1 MMRNLQKIIAV
12 SLSLVATNLKADC
25 VFEQGLESKEFGVG
39 LMLTWRTAAEDNNQT
54 FILEKSDNGSS
65 FSNIGNVKGNGTTN
79 QKKDYNY
86 LDVQATGKKIFY
98 RLKQVDFDG
107 TYSYSEVL
115 VVNKKL
121 DNNLIVVQMTSETTS
136 RLFACMI
143 DAIASGDA
151 KLQLLDASGKSV
163 WQGTQKM
170 TEGLNNVTVDLSA
183 HREGTY
189 KLVVTMGKEDETLVI
204 RKSLDEVESK
214 INVATN
220 KRALGPNR

>member
-1 MMRNLQKIIAV
+1 MRNLNKILTLALLIMTFIA
-12 SLSLVATNLKADC
+12 KADC
-25 VFEQGLESKEFGVG
+25 VFEQGVEAKEFGVG
-39 LMLTWRTAAEDNNQT
+39 LMLTWRTSSEDNNQT
-54 FILEKSDNGSS
+54 FVIEKSDNGST
-65 FSNIGNVKGNGTTN
+65 FSNIGNVKGGGTIRT
-79 QKKDYNY
+79 KKAYNF

-115 VVNKKL
+115 IVNKKL
-121 DNNLIVVQMTSETTS
+121 DNNLVVVQMTSETTS

-143 DAIASGDA
+143 DAQKEGDA
-151 KLQLLDASGKSV
+151 KLQLLDASGNSV

-170 TEGLNNVTVDLSA
+170 AAGLNNITVDLSS

-189 KLVVTMGKEDETLVI
+189 KFVVTMGKEDETLVI

>member
-1 MMRNLQKIIAV
+1 MKNLHKVLAISF
-12 SLSLVATNLKADC
+12 SLTASILRADC
-25 VFEQGLESKEFGVG
+25 VFEQGLEFKEFGVG
-39 LMLTWRTAAEDNNQT
+39 LMLTWQTSAEDNNQT
-54 FILEKSDNGSS
+54 FILEKSDDGSS
-65 FSNIGNVKGNGTTN
+65 FSNIGNVKGNGTTKE
-79 QKKDYNY
+79 KKAYNY
-86 LDVQATGKKIFY
+86 LDVQAKGKKIFY

-115 VVNKKL
+115 IVNKKL
-121 DNNLIVVQMTSETTS
+121 DNNLLVVQMTSESTS

-143 DAIASGDA
+143 DAMVAGDA

-163 WQGTQKM
+163 WQGKQNM

-189 KLVVTMGKEDETLVI
+189 KLVVSMGKEDETLVI

-214 INVATN
+214 INVATT

>member
-1 MMRNLQKIIAV
+1 MKNLHKVLAISF
-12 SLSLVATNLKADC
+12 SLTASILRADC
-25 VFEQGLESKEFGVG
+25 VFEQSLEFREFGVG
-39 LMLTWRTAAEDNNQT
+39 LMLTWQTSAEDNNQT
-54 FILEKSDNGSS
+54 FILEKSDDGSS
-65 FSNIGNVKGNGTTN
+65 FSNIGNVKGNGTTKE
-79 QKKDYNY
+79 KKAYNY
-86 LDVQATGKKIFY
+86 LDVQAKGKKIFY

-115 VVNKKL
+115 IVNKKL
-121 DNNLIVVQMTSETTS
+121 DNNLLVVQMTSESTS

-143 DAIASGDA
+143 DAMVAGDA

-163 WQGTQKM
+163 WQGKQNM

-189 KLVVTMGKEDETLVI
+189 KLVVSMGKEDETLVI

-214 INVATN
+214 INVATT

>member
-1 MMRNLQKIIAV
+1 MKNLYKVLAISF
-12 SLSLVATNLKADC
+12 SLTASILRADC
-25 VFEQGLESKEFGVG
+25 VFEQGLEFKEFGVG
-39 LMLTWRTAAEDNNQT
+39 LMLTWQTSAEDNNQT
-54 FILEKSDNGSS
+54 FILEKSDDGSS
-65 FSNIGNVKGNGTTN
+65 FSNIGNVKGNGTTKE
-79 QKKDYNY
+79 KKAYNY
-86 LDVQATGKKIFY
+86 LDVQAKGKKIFY

-115 VVNKKL
+115 IVNKKL
-121 DNNLIVVQMTSETTS
+121 DNNLIVVQMTSESTS

-143 DAIASGDA
+143 DAMVAGDA

-163 WQGTQKM
+163 WQGKQNM

-189 KLVVTMGKEDETLVI
+189 KLVVSMGKEDETLVI

-214 INVATN
+214 INVATT

>member
-1 MMRNLQKIIAV
+1 MKNLHKVLAISF
-12 SLSLVATNLKADC
+12 SLTASILRADC
-25 VFEQGLESKEFGVG
+25 VFEQGLEFKEFGVG
-39 LMLTWRTAAEDNNQT
+39 LMLTWQTSAEDNNQT

-65 FSNIGNVKGNGTTN
+65 FSNIGNVKGNGTTKE
-79 QKKDYNY
+79 KKAYNY

-115 VVNKKL
+115 IVNKKL
-121 DNNLIVVQMTSETTS
+121 DNNLIVVQMTSESTS

-143 DAIASGDA
+143 DAMVAGDA
-151 KLQLLDASGKSV
+151 KLQLLDASGKAV
-163 WQGTQKM
+163 WQGKQIM

-189 KLVVTMGKEDETLVI
+189 KFVVSMGKEDETLVI

-214 INVATN
+214 INVATT

>member
-1 MMRNLQKIIAV
+1 MKNLHKVLAISF
-12 SLSLVATNLKADC
+12 SLTASILRADC
-25 VFEQGLESKEFGVG
+25 VFEQGLEFKEFGVG
-39 LMLTWRTAAEDNNQT
+39 LMLTWQTSAEDNNQT
-54 FILEKSDNGSS
+54 FILEKSDDGSS
-65 FSNIGNVKGNGTTN
+65 FSNIGNVKGNGTTKE
-79 QKKDYNY
+79 KKAYNY
-86 LDVQATGKKIFY
+86 LDVQAKGKKIFY

-115 VVNKKL
+115 IVNKKL
-121 DNNLIVVQMTSETTS
+121 DNNLIVVQMTSESTS

-143 DAIASGDA
+143 DAMVAGDA

-163 WQGTQKM
+163 WQGKQNM
-170 TEGLNNVTVDLSA
+170 TEGLNSVTVDLSA

-189 KLVVTMGKEDETLVI
+189 KLVVSMGKENETLVI

-214 INVATN
+214 INVATT

>member
-1 MMRNLQKIIAV
+1 MKNLHKVLAISF
-12 SLSLVATNLKADC
+12 SLTASILRADC
-25 VFEQGLESKEFGVG
+25 VFEQGLEFKEFGVG
-39 LMLTWRTAAEDNNQT
+39 LMLTWQTSAEDNNQT
-54 FILEKSDNGSS
+54 FILEKSDDGSS
-65 FSNIGNVKGNGTTN
+65 FSNIGNVKGNGTTKE
-79 QKKDYNY
+79 KKAYNY
-86 LDVQATGKKIFY
+86 LDVQAKGKKIFY

-115 VVNKKL
+115 IVNKKL
-121 DNNLIVVQMTSETTS
+121 DNNLIVVQMTSESTS

-143 DAIASGDA
+143 DAMVAGDA

-163 WQGTQKM
+163 WQGKQNM

-189 KLVVTMGKEDETLVI
+189 KLVVSMGKEDETLVI

-214 INVATN
+214 INVATT

>member
-1 MMRNLQKIIAV
+1 MRNRNKILTLAFIVLSFIA
-12 SLSLVATNLKADC
+12 KADC
-25 VFEQGLESKEFGVG
+25 VFEQGVVAKEFGVG
-39 LMLTWRTAAEDNNQT
+39 LMLTWSTSSEDNNQT
-54 FILEKSDNGSS
+54 FVIEKSDNGSS
-65 FSNIGNVKGNGTTN
+65 FSNIGNVKGGGTLRT
-79 QKKDYNY
+79 KKAYNF

-115 VVNKKL
+115 IVNKKL
-121 DNNLIVVQMTSETTS
+121 DNDLVVVQMTSETTS

-143 DAIASGDA
+143 DAQKDGDA
-151 KLQLLDASGKSV
+151 TLKLLDASGKSV
-163 WQGTQKM
+163 WQSTKKM
-170 TEGLNNVTVDLSA
+170 TAGLNNITVDLSA

-189 KLVVTMGKEDETLVI
+189 KFVVSMGKEDETLVI

>member
-1 MMRNLQKIIAV
+1 MKNLPKTLVIAF
-12 SLSLVATNLKADC
+12 SFTFSFAHADC

-65 FSNIGNVKGNGTTN
+65 FSNIGNVKGNGTTSE
-79 QKKDYNY
+79 KKAYNY

-143 DAIASGDA
+143 DAMAGGDA

-170 TEGLNNVTVDLSA
+170 TEGLNNVTVDLSV

-189 KLVVTMGKEDETLVI
+189 KLVVKMGKEDETLVI

-214 INVATN
+214 INVASN

>member
-1 MMRNLQKIIAV
+1 MRNIKLIFFFLIITAV
-12 SLSLVATNLKADC
+12 AKADC

-39 LMLTWRTAAEDNNQT
+39 LMLTWRTSSEDNNQN
-54 FILEKSDNGSS
+54 FIVEKSDNGSS
-65 FSNIGNVKGNGTTN
+65 FSNIGNVKAGGTTRE
-79 QKKDYNY
+79 KKAYNY

-115 VVNKKL
+115 IVNKKM
-121 DNNLIVVQMTSETTS
+121 DNDMVVVQMTSETTS

-143 DAIASGDA
+143 DAMKDGEA
-151 KLQLLDASGKSV
+151 KLQLLDASGKSI
-163 WQGTQKM
+163 WQSTQKM
-170 TEGLNNVTVDLSA
+170 TAGLNNITVDLSA

-189 KLVVTMGKEDETLVI
+189 KFVVTMGKEDETLVI

-220 KRALGPNR
+220 KRTLGPNR

>member
-1 MMRNLQKIIAV
+1 MRKLHIITFI
-12 SLSLVATNLKADC
+12 LSLLALVAKADC
-25 VFEQGLESKEFGVG
+25 IFEQGLESKEFGVG
-39 LMLTWRTAAEDNNQT
+39 LMLTWRTSSEYNNQT
-54 FILEKSDNGSS
+54 FIIEKSDNGFA
-65 FSNIGNVKGNGTTN
+65 FSNIGNVKAGGTIRD
-79 QKKDYNY
+79 KKSYNY

-107 TYSYSEVL
+107 TFSYSEVL
-115 VVNKKL
+115 IVNKKL

-143 DAIASGDA
+143 DAMTEGDA

-163 WQGTQKM
+163 WQSNQKM
-170 TEGLNNVTVDLSA
+170 VAGLNNITVDLSA

-189 KLVVTMGKEDETLVI
+189 KFVVSMGKEDETLVI

-220 KRALGPNR
+220 RRALGPNR

>member
-1 MMRNLQKIIAV
+1 MKNLHKVLAISF
-12 SLSLVATNLKADC
+12 SLTASILRADC
-25 VFEQGLESKEFGVG
+25 VFEQGLEFREFGVG
-39 LMLTWRTAAEDNNQT
+39 LMLTWQTSAEDNNQT
-54 FILEKSDNGSS
+54 FILEKSDDGSS
-65 FSNIGNVKGNGTTN
+65 FSNIGNVKGNGTTKE
-79 QKKDYNY
+79 KKAYNY
-86 LDVQATGKKIFY
+86 LDVQAKGKKIFY

-115 VVNKKL
+115 IVNKKL
-121 DNNLIVVQMTSETTS
+121 DNNLIVVQMTSESTS

-143 DAIASGDA
+143 DAMVAGDA

-163 WQGTQKM
+163 WQGKQNM

-189 KLVVTMGKEDETLVI
+189 KLVVSMGKEDETLVI

-214 INVATN
+214 INVATT

>member
-1 MMRNLQKIIAV
+1 MRNLHKVLAV
-12 SLSLVATNLKADC
+12 SLSLTASVLKADC
-25 VFEQGLESKEFGVG
+25 VFEQGLEFKEFGVG
-39 LMLTWRTAAEDNNQT
+39 LMLTWQTSVEDNNQT

-65 FSNIGNVKGNGTTN
+65 FSNIGNVKGGGTTKE
-79 QKKDYNY
+79 KKAYNY

-107 TYSYSEVL
+107 TFSYSEVL

-121 DNNLIVVQMTSETTS
+121 DNNLIVVQMTSESTS

-143 DAIASGDA
+143 DAMVAGDA
-151 KLQLLDASGKSV
+151 KLQLVDASGKPV
-163 WQGTQKM
+163 WQGKQTM

-214 INVATN
+214 INIATT

>member
-1 MMRNLQKIIAV
+1 MA
-12 SLSLVATNLKADC
+12 LVAKADC

-39 LMLTWRTAAEDNNQT
+39 LMLTWRTSSEDNNQT
-54 FILEKSDNGSS
+54 FIVEKSDNGAS
-65 FSNIGNVKGNGTTN
+65 FSNIGNIKAGGTTRN
-79 QKKDYNY
+79 SKPYNY

-107 TYSYSEVL
+107 TFSYSEVL
-115 VVNKKL
+115 IVNKKL
-121 DNNLIVVQMTSETTS
+121 DNNLVVVQMTSETTS

-143 DAIASGDA
+143 DAMTEGDA
-151 KLQLLDASGKSV
+151 KFQLLDASGQSV

-170 TEGLNNVTVDLSA
+170 TAGLNNITVDLSA

-189 KLVVTMGKEDETLVI
+189 KFVVTMGKEDETLVI

-220 KRALGPNR
+220 KRTLGPNR

>member
-1 MMRNLQKIIAV
+1 MRKLHIK
-12 SLSLVATNLKADC
+12 LSLILSLLAFVVKADC
-25 VFEQGLESKEFGVG
+25 VFEQGLEAKEFGVG
-39 LMLTWRTAAEDNNQT
+39 LMLTWRTSSEINNQT
-54 FILEKSDNGSS
+54 FIVEKSENGTT
-65 FSNIGNVKGNGTTN
+65 FSNVGNVKANGTTRD
-79 QKKDYNY
+79 KKAYNF
-86 LDVQATGKKIFY
+86 LDVQATAKKIFY

-107 TYSYSEVL
+107 TYSFSEVL

-143 DAIASGDA
+143 DAMVEGNATL
-151 KLQLLDASGKSV
+151 KLQDASGKQV

-170 TEGLNNVTVDLSA
+170 VAGLNNITVDLSA

-189 KLVVTMGKEDETLVI
+189 KLVVSMGKEDETLVI

>member
-1 MMRNLQKIIAV
+1 M
-12 SLSLVATNLKADC
+12 SH
-25 VFEQGLESKEFGVG
+25 
-39 LMLTWRTAAEDNNQT
+39 AA
-54 FILEKSDNGSS
+54 F
-65 FSNIGNVKGNGTTN
+65 GNVKAGGTTRD
-79 QKKDYNY
+79 KKSYNY

-107 TYSYSEVL
+107 TYSFSEVL
-115 VVNKKL
+115 IVNKKM

-143 DAIASGDA
+143 DAMADGEA
-151 KLQLLDASGKSV
+151 KLQLLDASGQSV

-170 TEGLNNVTVDLSA
+170 TAGLNNITVDLSA

-189 KLVVTMGKEDETLVI
+189 KFVVTMGKEDETLVI

-214 INVATN
+214 INVATT
-220 KRALGPNR
+220 KRTLGPNR

>member
-1 MMRNLQKIIAV
+1 MKQLHIKLAFAF
-12 SLSLVATNLKADC
+12 SLMALVAKADC

-39 LMLTWRTAAEDNNQT
+39 LMLTWRTSSEQNNQT
-54 FILEKSDNGSS
+54 FIIEKSETGSS
-65 FSNIGNVKGNGTTN
+65 FSNIGNIKAGGTTRGS
-79 QKKDYNY
+79 KPYNY

-115 VVNKKL
+115 VVNKKM
-121 DNNLIVVQMTSETTS
+121 DNNLVVVQMTSETTS

-143 DAIASGDA
+143 DAMTEGEA
-151 KLQLLDASGKSV
+151 KLQLLDASGQSV
-163 WQGTQKM
+163 WQGKQKM
-170 TEGLNNVTVDLSA
+170 TAGLNNITVDLSA

-189 KLVVTMGKEDETLVI
+189 KFVVTMGKEDEVLVI